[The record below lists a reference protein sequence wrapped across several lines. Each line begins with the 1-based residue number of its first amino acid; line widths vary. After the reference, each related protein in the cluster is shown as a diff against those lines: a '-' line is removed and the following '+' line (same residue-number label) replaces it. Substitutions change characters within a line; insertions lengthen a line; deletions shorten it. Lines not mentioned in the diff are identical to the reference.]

1 MKFIYLYLLTLSISI
16 PSLAQQKSSVNWGED
31 IKLKKGS
38 TDLKVVCTDNT
49 GIYLEEAHIKMKS
62 YFVVGATFRGSGTLI
77 KMNANLSEIYRRN
90 YNKDLRGK
98 EFEQFFPL
106 GNDLFI
112 FASSYSR
119 GDRML
124 ELFAAKVNKAS
135 GDLTVRWQRVAS
147 FQQESKKDKIE
158 FKLTYNADSSK
169 MVLVSSIQGK
179 EMNEYKVQE
188 FDSKLKGAKPV
199 VISNEF
205 EAKKYQ
211 LEDVIYTINRKVI
224 LVGRTY
230 EYEEGKKKKEKF
242 LDFNHYNIRVYNEA
256 GKQESEI
263 NTTVN
268 GKWLSSTKLLQEK
281 NQDLILAAFYSN
293 EKKSRR
299 VNGLLVQRIDVNTGK
314 VISTIDKAIND
325 AMLSNGD
332 NVEDDDKE
340 DGKEAKDNKKD
351 KERKDAK
358 EDKDAKNSKDSK
370 TAKAGKEN
378 TKDGKQDT
386 KEEGEGFSRYMQFRK
401 IFYSS
406 DGGLMILAESFD
418 TYTYTTSTYTPGTNG
433 APGHWSYTTYR
444 VYSSGDLLM
453 CKVAPQGE
461 IDWLQVLPK
470 SQSER
475 YAVGTTSTGGGA
487 TISGFSFFSSL
498 KMPFYSGFGVVRS
511 GNTINLVLNDNPK
524 NAGVTQSGQ
533 KVKSVTRFGK
543 SDCFMISVDEL
554 TGKISRKMI
563 FNNKEIPTAMPRK
576 GVVLGNNLYLVGRN
590 DRMFG
595 KTKIAVGKISVK

>member
-16 PSLAQQKSSVNWGED
+16 SSLAQQKSSVKWGED

-38 TDLKVVCTDNT
+38 TDLKVICTDNT

-62 YFVVGATFRGSGTLI
+62 YFVVGATFRESGTLI
-77 KMNANLSEIYRRN
+77 KMNSNLSEIYRYN

-106 GNDLFI
+106 GNDLYI
-112 FASSYSR
+112 IASNYSR

-135 GDLTVRWQRVAS
+135 GDLTVRWQRLAS
-147 FQQESKKDKIE
+147 LQQESKKDKIE
-158 FKLTYNADSSK
+158 FKLTYNTDSTK
-169 MVLVSSIQGK
+169 MVLVSSVQGK
-179 EMNEYKVQE
+179 ERNEYKVQE

-230 EYEEGKKKKEKF
+230 EYEEGKRKKEKF

-293 EKKSRR
+293 EKKSRK

-314 VISTIDKAIND
+314 VISTFDKAIND
-325 AMLSNGD
+325 AMLSNDD

-340 DGKEAKDNKKD
+340 DGKETKENKKD
-351 KERKDAK
+351 KE
-358 EDKDAKNSKDSK
+358 SKDSK
-370 TAKAGKEN
+370 SAKAGKEN
-378 TKDGKQDT
+378 AKDTKQDG

-418 TYTYTTSTYTPGTNG
+418 TYTYTSSYFTPGTNG
-433 APGHWSYTTYR
+433 APGRWTYTTYR

-461 IDWLQVLPK
+461 IDWLQVVPK
-470 SQSER
+470 AQSER
-475 YAVGTTSTGGGA
+475 YAVGSTSTGSGA

-498 KMPFYSGFGVVRS
+498 KMPFYSGFGVIKS
-511 GNTINLVLNDNPK
+511 GDNIHLVLNDNPK

-533 KVKSVTRFGK
+533 KVKSVLRFGK
-543 SDCFMISVDEL
+543 SDCFIITVDEL

-563 FNNKEIPTAMPRK
+563 FNNREIPTAMPRK
-576 GVVLGNNLYLVGRN
+576 GVVLGNDLYLVGRS